1 MNQMTE
7 LDRLRLRVAELQ
19 QENTTLIESLEEVAS
34 SSQEVDPEEYRRT
47 RLARTG
53 NSLILNLEALN
64 HDTGGFFAELEHF
77 HPETQRTVL
86 RLLKQHH
93 DLVVNQFTLHNLHL

>member
-1 MNQMTE
+1 MKTDNDILQAQ
-7 LDRLRLRVAELQ
+7 VIELQ
-19 QENTTLIESLEEVAS
+19 AENQALLQSLEELADHA
-34 SSQEVDPEEYRRT
+34 QKTEPEEYRKS

-64 HDTGGFFAELEHF
+64 NDTGGFFAELEHY
-77 HPETQRTVL
+77 HPSTQRSVL

-93 DLVVNQFTLHNLHL
+93 DLLVNQFQLHNLHL